1 MLSVKTDRNLDISLN
16 FICRTKSD
24 LISFLCKG
32 IAISIPFAVLGSK
45 LMNEWNSLSN
55 HIRES
60 NSIAAFKRNIL
71 NFIEDN

>member
-60 NSIAAFKRNIL
+60 NSIAAFKRNVL
-71 NFIEDN
+71 KFIEGN

>member
-32 IAISIPFAVLGSK
+32 IAISIPLAVLKSK

>member
-32 IAISIPFAVLGSK
+32 IAISIPLAVLGSK
-45 LMNEWNSLSN
+45 LMNGWNSLSN